1 MNKFVSPLRYPGGK
15 LKVVNYIKRL
25 MEENDLCGGTYIE
38 PYAGGANVALSLL
51 LSKYAKRIKINDIDR
66 SIYAFWHSALME
78 TENLCRMIQ
87 DTDVT
92 LETWER
98 QHELQKNKME
108 VDLLELGFSTFFLNR
123 TNRSGILNGGVIG
136 GKAQTGKYKIDAR
149 YNKKDLIERIEVI
162 AAQRNKIELTSMDA
176 VAFLKRYKRLP
187 AEKTLCYLD
196 PPYYVKGKDLYL
208 NYYNDSDHQTIAE
221 TIMKY
226 KGKWIISYDA
236 VDFIKKLYKDY
247 KQTEYYLSY
256 SAGNPSKG
264 RELMIYSDGLILP
277 EVEVVKMKR

>member
-66 SIYAFWHSALME
+66 SIYAFWHSVLME

-162 AAQRNKIELTSMDA
+162 AAQRNKIELSSMDA
-176 VAFLKRYKRLP
+176 VAFLKRYKRSP